1 LGEILRVKKLTAET
15 RAILRRPLGKVVSG
29 RRAVSLLKGKRNV
42 VSVGDFCS
50 GALLGGGVRPAV
62 VIYDHRCLREP
73 IGGALAARLD
83 AYDGKA
89 LRVANPPGFITDE
102 LVTAV
107 RKVLKRGRGKILVI
121 GEEDLAA
128 LVVLIH
134 ALDGTPVVYGQPK
147 RGMVLLEANGEL
159 RAKARA
165 IFGKMK
171 RAGAPSA

>member
-1 LGEILRVKKLTAET
+1 M
-15 RAILRRPLGKVVSG
+15 SG

-50 GALLGGGVRPAV
+50 GALLRGGIHPAV

-73 IGGALAARLD
+73 VRGALAARLD

-89 LRVANPPGFITDE
+89 LRVANPPGFITDG
-102 LVTAV
+102 LVTTV
-107 RKVLKRGRGKILVI
+107 RRVLQRGRGKILVI

-128 LVVLIH
+128 LVVLIY
-134 ALDGTPVVYGQPK
+134 ARNGTPVVYGQPK
-147 RGMVLLEANGEL
+147 RGMVLLEVDGEL

-171 RAGAPSA
+171 RVGAPSV